1 LKLGIMSHHDFWGDV
16 EALTERIESEDASL
30 VEIRLAPRDKNT
42 SGDASSSSSS
52 SQRRT
57 RRSRRQQQQQQQQQ
71 PSAAL
76 VAIEREVVIAK
87 IRRLADAI
95 VAHASGCIGVTSFA
109 LARGYT
115 SFVDMELEARILSN
129 VHRFPNVHD
138 VCLEEEKGGAT
149 TGSGMGGP
157 EYAYLTLEFVAI
169 HTCWPRTRRVALLG
183 ATVSSGESL
192 QGGPS
197 DVVASRLG
205 RAAHLEEFTAP
216 RLCVTQPARWFHQ
229 TRLVETLAGLP
240 NLRILHLGNVGHT
253 GLPLLG
259 LDAMR
264 SLARSVSLETI
275 KLVRFGIDDACVDA
289 FCHELLRNNNSSA
302 RLRHVEF
309 DDFIPHISRAGCGS
323 FWNLL
328 RTNTSVTHLHIH
340 CTDEEEED
348 EPTRSGGG
356 PPLAVLEGDVQA
368 MCRLNRAGRQ
378 AVQANPLGASNEDWL
393 RLLEA
398 ASDSA
403 SASFWLLQTYPGL
416 VSLSSRAVPIE
427 KNATRRTPKRA
438 GDNSVGGAKRRRLCS
453 S

>member
-1 LKLGIMSHHDFWGDV
+1 MSQDDVWGDV
-16 EALTERIESEDASL
+16 EALTERIENEDASL
-30 VEIRLAPRDKNT
+30 VEIRLGAPRDNT
-42 SGDASSSSSS
+42 DTSSGDASSSLSSSS

-57 RRSRRQQQQQQQQQ
+57 RRQQQ

-76 VAIEREVVIAK
+76 VAVEREVVIAK

-109 LARGYT
+109 MARG
-115 SFVDMELEARILSN
+115 SFLVDMELEARILSN
-129 VHRFPNVHD
+129 VHRFPHLHD
-138 VCLEEEKGGAT
+138 VSLEKGGAT
-149 TGSGMGGP
+149 TGSGMVGGP

-169 HTCWPRTRRVALLG
+169 HTCWPRTRRMALLG

-192 QGGPS
+192 QGGPF
-197 DVVASRLG
+197 DVVASRIG

-216 RLCVTQPARWFHQ
+216 RLCVTQPVRWFQQ

-240 NLRILHLGNVGHT
+240 NLRALHLGNVGHT
-253 GLPLLG
+253 GRPLLG

-275 KLVRFGIDDACVDA
+275 KLVRFGIDDAGADA
-289 FCHELLRNNNSSA
+289 FCRELVHNTNSSP

-309 DDFIPHISRAGCGS
+309 DDFIPQISRAGCES

-328 RTNTSVTHLHIH
+328 RTNASIAHLHIH
-340 CTDEEEED
+340 CTDEEAE
-348 EPTRSGGG
+348 G
-356 PPLAVLEGDVQA
+356 LEGDVQA
-368 MCRLNRAGRQ
+368 MCRINRAGRQ
-378 AVQANPLGASNEDWL
+378 AVQANPLAASSEDWL

-398 ASDSA
+398 ARDSA

-416 VSLSSRAVPIE
+416 VSLGSRPMSIE
-427 KNATRRTPKRA
+427 RNAMQRAPKRA
-438 GDNSVGGAKRRRLCS
+438 GENSVADAKRRRLCS